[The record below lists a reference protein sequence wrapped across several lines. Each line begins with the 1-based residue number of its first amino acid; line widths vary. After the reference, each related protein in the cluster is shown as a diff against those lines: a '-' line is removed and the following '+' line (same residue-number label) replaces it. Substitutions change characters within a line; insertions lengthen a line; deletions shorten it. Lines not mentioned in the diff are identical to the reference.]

1 MKTTRRAIE
10 RMPHLR
16 WRIGAIACAGALSLM
31 CLPTSAWAN
40 AGTTQ
45 VTVEADP
52 SSVIEYDVPTEL
64 PFYVAADGTLTGPT
78 PSACQI
84 VNKSVFGIHVTE
96 VSVTSSGNWNIT
108 SDATK
113 GEGQNIID
121 FQFGPK
127 KQVDAFAAMSRV
139 DVSSDASF
147 NMGYKGSGSEVVS
160 IDSSGNVARLTHDIT
175 KPIPVATISWTVA
188 TGSASGVAAEE
199 PEETDDAPQA
209 TQEEQPLND
218 SQPSA
223 GDAQPA
229 DDADGQEPSGAP
241 SETVTS

>member
-96 VSVTSSGNWNIT
+96 VSVTPADGWNIV
-108 SDATK
+108 SSAEV
-113 GEGQNIID
+113 GSGINSID
-121 FQFGPK
+121 FQFGPI
-127 KQVDAFAAMSRV
+127 KQIDALSAINQV

-147 NMGYKGSGSEVVS
+147 NMGYAGSGKETVS
-160 IDSSGNVARLTHDIT
+160 INSSGDVARLTHDIT

-188 TGSASGVAAEE
+188 AGSASGVAAEE
-199 PEETDDAPQA
+199 PEETGDAPQT
-209 TQEEQPLND
+209 TQEEQPLDD

-223 GDAQPA
+223 GDVQPA
-229 DDADGQEPSGAP
+229 DDADDQEPSGAP

>member
-16 WRIGAIACAGALSLM
+16 WRIGAVACAGALSLM

-96 VSVTSSGNWNIT
+96 VSVTKADGWNLATSAQSGSMIN
-108 SDATK
+108 S
-113 GEGQNIID
+113 ID

-127 KQVDAFAAMSRV
+127 KQIDAFAAMGIV
-139 DVSSDASF
+139 DVSNDASF
-147 NMGYKGSGSEVVS
+147 NMGYKGSGKEAVS
-160 IDSSGNVARLTHDIT
+160 INSSGDVARLTHDIT

-188 TGSASGVAAEE
+188 AGSASGVAAEE
-199 PEETDDAPQA
+199 PEETGDAPQT
-209 TQEEQPLND
+209 TQEEQPLD
-218 SQPSA
+218 DGQPSA
-223 GDAQPA
+223 GDVQPA
-229 DDADGQEPSGAP
+229 DDADDQEPSGAP

>member
-16 WRIGAIACAGALSLM
+16 WRIGAVACAGALSLM

-96 VSVTSSGNWNIT
+96 VSVTKADGWNLATSAQSGSMIN
-108 SDATK
+108 S
-113 GEGQNIID
+113 ID

-127 KQVDAFAAMSRV
+127 KQIDAFAAMEIV
-139 DVSSDASF
+139 DVSNDASF
-147 NMGYKGSGSEVVS
+147 NMGYKGSGKE
-160 IDSSGNVARLTHDIT
+160 A
-175 KPIPVATISWTVA
+175 
-188 TGSASGVAAEE
+188 
-199 PEETDDAPQA
+199 
-209 TQEEQPLND
+209 
-218 SQPSA
+218 
-223 GDAQPA
+223 
-229 DDADGQEPSGAP
+229 
-241 SETVTS
+241 VTSIPAVTSPA

>member
-1 MKTTRRAIE
+1 MKTTRRPIE

-16 WRIGAIACAGALSLM
+16 WRIGAVACAGALSLM

-84 VNKSVFGIHVTE
+84 VNKSVFGIHVTN
-96 VSVTSSGNWNIT
+96 VSVTPADGWNIV
-108 SDATK
+108 SSAEV
-113 GEGQNIID
+113 GSGINSID
-121 FQFGPK
+121 FQFGPI
-127 KQVDAFAAMSRV
+127 KQIDALSAINQV

-147 NMGYKGSGSEVVS
+147 NMGYAGSGKETVS
-160 IDSSGNVARLTHDIT
+160 INSGGDVARLTHDIT
-175 KPIPVATISWTVA
+175 KPVPVATISWTVA
-188 TGSASGVAAEE
+188 AGSASGVAAEE
-199 PEETDDAPQA
+199 PEETNDAPQA
-209 TQEEQPLND
+209 TQEEQPLDD

-223 GDAQPA
+223 GDARTA
-229 DDADGQEPSGAP
+229 DDADEQEPSGTP

>member
-10 RMPHLR
+10 HMPHLR
-16 WRIGAIACAGALSLM
+16 WRIGAVACAGALSLM

-96 VSVTSSGNWNIT
+96 VSVTPADGWNIV
-108 SDATK
+108 SSAEV
-113 GEGQNIID
+113 GSGINSID
-121 FQFGPK
+121 FQFGPI
-127 KQVDAFAAMSRV
+127 KQIDALSAINQV

-147 NMGYKGSGSEVVS
+147 NMGYAGSGKETVS
-160 IDSSGNVARLTHDIT
+160 IDSSGDVARLTHDIT

-188 TGSASGVAAEE
+188 AGSASGVAAEE
-199 PEETDDAPQA
+199 PEETGDAPQT
-209 TQEEQPLND
+209 TQEEQPLDD

-223 GDAQPA
+223 GDVQPA
-229 DDADGQEPSGAP
+229 DDADDQEPSGAP

>member
-16 WRIGAIACAGALSLM
+16 WRIGAVACAGALSLM

-96 VSVTSSGNWNIT
+96 VSVTKADGWNLATSAQSGSMIN
-108 SDATK
+108 S
-113 GEGQNIID
+113 ID

-127 KQVDAFAAMSRV
+127 KQIDAFAAMEIV
-139 DVSSDASF
+139 DVSNDASF
-147 NMGYKGSGSEVVS
+147 NMGYKGSGKEAVS
-160 IDSSGNVARLTHDIT
+160 IDSSGDVARLTHDIT
-175 KPIPVATISWTVA
+175 KPIPS
-188 TGSASGVAAEE
+188 
-199 PEETDDAPQA
+199 PR
-209 TQEEQPLND
+209 
-218 SQPSA
+218 SA
-223 GDAQPA
+223 GPSRRARHPESPPRSPRRRTTHLKRRRRSSPSMTASHPRETSSPLTMPTARNRPA
-229 DDADGQEPSGAP
+229 PP
-241 SETVTS
+241 PRR

>member
-16 WRIGAIACAGALSLM
+16 WRIGAVACAGALSLM

-188 TGSASGVAAEE
+188 AGSASGVAAEE
-199 PEETDDAPQA
+199 PEETDDASQA
-209 TQEEQPLND
+209 TQEEQPLDD

-229 DDADGQEPSGAP
+229 DDADGHEPYGTP

>member
-10 RMPHLR
+10 CMPHLR

-188 TGSASGVAAEE
+188 AGSASGVAAEE

>member
-1 MKTTRRAIE
+1 MKTTRKPIE

-16 WRIGAIACAGALSLM
+16 WRIGAVACAGALSLM

-84 VNKSVFGIHVTE
+84 ANKSVFGIHVTE

-160 IDSSGNVARLTHDIT
+160 IDSSGDVARLTHDIT

-188 TGSASGVAAEE
+188 AGSASGVAAEE
-199 PEETDDAPQA
+199 PEETDDASQA
-209 TQEEQPLND
+209 TQEEQPLDD

>member
-139 DVSSDASF
+139 DVSSDGSF

-188 TGSASGVAAEE
+188 AGSASGVAAEE

-218 SQPSA
+218 NQPSA

-229 DDADGQEPSGAP
+229 DDADGKEPSGTP

>member
-10 RMPHLR
+10 HMPHLR
-16 WRIGAIACAGALSLM
+16 WRIGAVACAGALSLM

-96 VSVTSSGNWNIT
+96 VSVTKADGWNLATSAQSGSMIN
-108 SDATK
+108 S
-113 GEGQNIID
+113 ID

-127 KQVDAFAAMSRV
+127 KQIDAFAAMEIV
-139 DVSSDASF
+139 DVSNDASF
-147 NMGYKGSGSEVVS
+147 NMGYKGSGKEAVS
-160 IDSSGNVARLTHDIT
+160 IDSSGDVARLTHDIT

-188 TGSASGVAAEE
+188 AGSASGVAAEE

-209 TQEEQPLND
+209 TQEEQPLDD

-229 DDADGQEPSGAP
+229 DDADDQEASGAP

>member
-1 MKTTRRAIE
+1 MKTTRRPIE

-16 WRIGAIACAGALSLM
+16 WRIGAVACAGALSLM

-127 KQVDAFAAMSRV
+127 KQIDAFAAMGRV

-160 IDSSGNVARLTHDIT
+160 VDSSGNVARLTHDIT
-175 KPIPVATISWTVA
+175 KPVPVATISWTVA
-188 TGSASGVAAEE
+188 AGSASGVAAEE
-199 PEETDDAPQA
+199 PEETNDAPQA
-209 TQEEQPLND
+209 TQEEQPLD
-218 SQPSA
+218 GSQPSA
-223 GDAQPA
+223 GDAQTA
-229 DDADGQEPSGAP
+229 DDADEQEPSGTP

>member
-16 WRIGAIACAGALSLM
+16 WRIGAVACAGALSLM

-96 VSVTSSGNWNIT
+96 VSVTPADGWNIV
-108 SDATK
+108 SSAEV
-113 GEGQNIID
+113 GSGINSID
-121 FQFGPK
+121 FQFGPI
-127 KQVDAFAAMSRV
+127 KQIDALSAINQV

-147 NMGYKGSGSEVVS
+147 NMGYAGSGKETVS
-160 IDSSGNVARLTHDIT
+160 INSSGDVARLTHDIT

-188 TGSASGVAAEE
+188 AGSASGVAAEE
-199 PEETDDAPQA
+199 PEETGDASQA
-209 TQEEQPLND
+209 TQEEQPLDD

-223 GDAQPA
+223 GDVQPA
-229 DDADGQEPSGAP
+229 DDADDQEPSGAP

>member
-1 MKTTRRAIE
+1 MKTTRRPIE

-16 WRIGAIACAGALSLM
+16 WRIGAVACAGALSLM

-188 TGSASGVAAEE
+188 AGSASGVAAEE
-199 PEETDDAPQA
+199 PEETDDASQA
-209 TQEEQPLND
+209 TQEEQPLDD

-229 DDADGQEPSGAP
+229 DDADGHEPYGTP

>member
-160 IDSSGNVARLTHDIT
+160 IDSSGDVARLTHDIT

-188 TGSASGVAAEE
+188 AGSASGVAVEE

-209 TQEEQPLND
+209 TQEEQPLDD
-218 SQPSA
+218 SQPFA
-223 GDAQPA
+223 GDVQPA
-229 DDADGQEPSGAP
+229 DDADGKEPSGTL